1 MRRYLV
7 TVVKI
12 LLVVALMTYV
22 ATSIE
27 WRDSWLLRS
36 ADGEVLETHSG
47 RIIGPWDGQEVRFE
61 ETDSGVVS
69 EILRGARQDGSLVD
83 LSPGFLTYVR
93 QMDLLL
99 FLLAT
104 LCYLFSVTAAATRWW
119 WLLRVNELRVSLV
132 EALRLTW
139 LGIFF
144 NNVVPGQT
152 GGDLIKA
159 LYIMKHCP
167 DGRVPAL
174 MSVIVDRILGLAALA
189 LLGAGV
195 VVFYFEEF
203 LVIAVGIW
211 SVLAAVI
218 LMGVVAFSRRVR
230 KLICLDLMIAK
241 LPGKLSGALYRVDQ
255 AVFFYRGHKL
265 GITLCLAAS
274 CLNHVVSVVSIVL
287 VGEAI
292 GVGMPVA
299 SYFVLVPVI
308 NIISAVPI
316 APNAWGVGEALFG
329 ELFEMF
335 APDGIASRVMRTRG
349 VALSVVYRIMLTI
362 LSLLGG
368 LAIFFERERV
378 TRDDVQRELAMEEEE
393 DQGQI
398 EGVN

>member
-1 MRRYLV
+1 MRRHLV
-7 TVVKI
+7 SGIKI
-12 LLVVALMTYV
+12 ILVIALMTYV

-27 WRDSWLLRS
+27 WRDTWLIRGP
-36 ADGEVLETHSG
+36 DNQVLESHSG
-47 RIIGPWDGQEVRFE
+47 SIVGAWDGPEVDFADEGSDAIIRVRRGSE
-61 ETDSGVVS
+61 QDGGVV
-69 EILRGARQDGSLVD
+69 E

-93 QMDLLL
+93 QMDLWL

-104 LCYLFSVTAAATRWW
+104 LCYLVSVSVAAARWW

-132 EALRLTW
+132 EAVRLTW

-189 LLGAGV
+189 LLGAGAV
-195 VVFYFEEF
+195 LFFDEF
-203 LVIAVGIW
+203 FVIAVGIW

-230 KLICLDLMIAK
+230 KLIRLDVMIAK
-241 LPGKLSGALYRVDQ
+241 LPGKLSGILYRVDR
-255 AVFFYRGHKL
+255 AVFFYRGFKL
-265 GITLCLAAS
+265 GIIACLAVS
-274 CLNHVVSVVSIVL
+274 VLNHVMAVISIIL

-292 GVGMPVA
+292 GVGMPLA
-299 SYFVLVPVI
+299 NYFVLVPVI
-308 NIISAVPI
+308 NILSAVPI
-316 APNAWGVGEALFG
+316 APNGWGWGEALFG
-329 ELFEMF
+329 KLFEMGS
-335 APDGIASRVMRTRG
+335 PEGISSRVMRTRG

-368 LAIFFERERV
+368 LAVFFERDRV

-393 DQGQI
+393 DQGKN
-398 EGVN
+398 EDAN